1 MGRVSFDD
9 KAPHSKGSR
18 IFHRLIPDT
27 EVYIR
32 QLSRIVLHTLYES
45 PEECIVPVHHLRFML
60 EDTDGVACKWGG
72 NGEVAISCSTR
83 HIEGLFKDDDDAA
96 KVYFEIRGVLLHEL
110 THVYQQEPQG
120 IGSYGTNRE
129 FRAFIEGIA
138 DAVRIANGGFHR
150 GAYRPTGGSYMDGYL
165 HAGYFLCGC
174 GIIKTLNFYAN

>member
-1 MGRVSFDD
+1 MGRISFDD

-72 NGEVAISCSTR
+72 NGEVAIPAARAILRVCLKMMMRRRFILKFEESCCMS
-83 HIEGLFKDDDDAA
+83 
-96 KVYFEIRGVLLHEL
+96 
-110 THVYQQEPQG
+110 
-120 IGSYGTNRE
+120 
-129 FRAFIEGIA
+129 
-138 DAVRIANGGFHR
+138 
-150 GAYRPTGGSYMDGYL
+150 
-165 HAGYFLCGC
+165 
-174 GIIKTLNFYAN
+174 

>member
-1 MGRVSFDD
+1 MGRISFDD

-83 HIEGLFKDDDDAA
+83 HIEGLFKDDDAA

-129 FRAFIEGIA
+129 FRAFIEGMA
-138 DAVRIANGGFHR
+138 DAVRIANGGFLPPCR
-150 GAYRPTGGSYMDGYL
+150 SFFCVA
-165 HAGYFLCGC
+165 AGL
-174 GIIKTLNFYAN
+174 

>member
-1 MGRVSFDD
+1 
-9 KAPHSKGSR
+9 
-18 IFHRLIPDT
+18 
-27 EVYIR
+27 
-32 QLSRIVLHTLYES
+32 
-45 PEECIVPVHHLRFML
+45 ML

-129 FRAFIEGIA
+129 LRAFIEGMA

-150 GAYRPTGGSYMDGYL
+150 GAYRPTGGSYMDGCL
-165 HAGYFLCGC
+165 HAGYFFVWLRDYKDPEFLRKFNRSALEVVPWSFDGAV
-174 GIIKTLNFYAN
+174 KYALGSEYHIDELWREYQRVMEEEK

>member
-1 MGRVSFDD
+1 
-9 KAPHSKGSR
+9 
-18 IFHRLIPDT
+18 
-27 EVYIR
+27 
-32 QLSRIVLHTLYES
+32 
-45 PEECIVPVHHLRFML
+45 ML

-83 HIEGLFKDDDDAA
+83 HIEGLFKDDDAA

-129 FRAFIEGIA
+129 FRAFIEGMA

-165 HAGYFLCGC
+165 HAGHFFVWLRDYKDPEFLR
-174 GIIKTLNFYAN
+174 KLNRSALEVVPWSFDGAVKYALGSEYHIDELWREYQRVMEEEK